1 VDRNTSRRT
10 RIALAIAG
18 VLILTFVLGVAAAGG
33 VFVGW
38 HLNSSSPSRE
48 PTPPTVQP
56 ATPSS
61 TTPASAPTPSAQTAL
76 AADFAQLQ
84 QRLQARIGVAI
95 APAGNGN
102 SPWIFGDWQSGPAWS
117 TIKVPLA
124 IAALREEGS
133 SQVTDAMR
141 AAITESDNAAAESI
155 WASLGT
161 PVIAAHKVEQILQET
176 GDNHTVV
183 QSEKVR
189 PEFTAFGQTDW
200 PLTEQARF
208 LAVAA
213 CDDRNTPILDLMG
226 QVEAGQSWGIGTIP
240 GTRFKGGWGP
250 SLSGSYLVRQI
261 GLLETNNRTVSVA
274 IAAQPDSG
282 FFDDGVGDLNE
293 VTNWLT
299 EHMAELPAGQCGT

>member
-1 VDRNTSRRT
+1 MADSPV
-10 RIALAIAG
+10 ALRASFDEFSGKVPATVGIAIA
-18 VLILTFVLGVAAAGG
+18 
-33 VFVGW
+33 
-38 HLNSSSPSRE
+38 
-48 PTPPTVQP
+48 
-56 ATPSS
+56 
-61 TTPASAPTPSAQTAL
+61 
-76 AADFAQLQ
+76 AADEVYSLGSWAT
-84 QRLQARIGVAI
+84 GV
-95 APAGNGN
+95 
-102 SPWIFGDWQSGPAWS
+102 AWS

-133 SQVTDAMR
+133 SQITDAMR

-261 GLLETNNRTVSVA
+261 GLLETDNRAVSVA

-282 FFDDGVGDLNE
+282 SFDDGVGDLNE